1 MQLQDS
7 KHNPKFYPKNGIKN
21 QKFEIELLF
30 KGSITRSEI
39 KKKVKVTRFLHM
51 VSSK

>member
-39 KKKVKVTRFLHM
+39 KKSESHQ
-51 VSSK
+51 VSTHGFQ